1 MRLHQRGHVY
11 QGRCLPDLV
20 GAYFF
25 GDYCDNWI
33 RSLRLH
39 GEGATTDVQDWTD
52 RLGVKVQ
59 GLSSFGED
67 AAGELY
73 VLSHRDG
80 VVYKLVAR

>member
-1 MRLHQRGHVY
+1 
-11 QGRCLPDLV
+11 V